1 MWSPSFGTF
10 ESLKDNYVIY
20 YPAGEATAGAAVEGE
35 QASKHHLCSILYM
48 LRIAY
53 YLLPIAYCL
62 LPIAYYLL
70 SQHQNISI

>member
-35 QASKHHLCSILYM
+35 PASKHHLCSILYM